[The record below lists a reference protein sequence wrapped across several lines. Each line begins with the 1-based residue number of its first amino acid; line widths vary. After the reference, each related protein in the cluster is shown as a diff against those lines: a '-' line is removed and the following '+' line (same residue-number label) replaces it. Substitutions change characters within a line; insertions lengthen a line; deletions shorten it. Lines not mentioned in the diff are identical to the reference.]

1 MTQGMI
7 GKLVSVLETT
17 LSKLSRYDEG
27 SLIGSILSFTVCIL
41 MTDTFHLDNVYA
53 VLISYVGCLDC
64 CRIYIYIYIYIYM
77 YISDKCGIWGTYS
90 IFAGMWNCRHRVRT
104 ICPAMW
110 HNIPEDPSLFVI
122 LYSSPWVTGL
132 CGVGVGLDYRRIQT
146 IEGEALWYR

>member
-41 MTDTFHLDNVYA
+41 MTETFHLDNVYT

-64 CRIYIYIYIYIYM
+64 CRIYLINVGFEVVTAFLLNVQVFW
-77 YISDKCGIWGTYS
+77 DVKLCH
-90 IFAGMWNCRHRVRT
+90 HRVR
-104 ICPAMW
+104 
-110 HNIPEDPSLFVI
+110 ELFVPPSDI
-122 LYSSPWVTGL
+122 TSQKTRL
-132 CGVGVGLDYRRIQT
+132 CSVYCTVVLESLDDVGL
-146 IEGEALWYR
+146 G

>member
-64 CRIYIYIYIYIYM
+64 CRIYIYIYICIYL
-77 YISDKCGIWGTYS
+77 INVGFEVLTAFLLGCET
-90 IFAGMWNCRHRVRT
+90 V
-104 ICPAMW
+104 
-110 HNIPEDPSLFVI
+110 
-122 LYSSPWVTGL
+122 VTG
-132 CGVGVGLDYRRIQT
+132 
-146 IEGEALWYR
+146 